1 MSNYTVNAGFPA
13 GNACTG
19 STVAKGDVK
28 LPYLKAIPALRSKK
42 ETPLSR
48 DGSRGGYCFILLIKI
63 RFKLRVQISRLQ
75 VQALRQT
82 RQVHLRLFAVE
93 MVIAEIKEIN

>member
-1 MSNYTVNAGFPA
+1 MSNYIVNAGFPA

-42 ETPLSR
+42 R
-48 DGSRGGYCFILLIKI
+48 DTTLEGRFAGRVLLYPFNQDK
-63 RFKLRVQISRLQ
+63 VQT
-75 VQALRQT
+75 AGP
-82 RQVHLRLFAVE
+82 
-93 MVIAEIKEIN
+93 N